1 MATLTSN
8 LVKKLHRH
16 RGIYSGKPYEVAGR
30 IFLPAGTVLALNDIL
45 LGVPVGE
52 NQRVKEV
59 TILAIGDTSTVAGS
73 IGYFQMLDKQ
83 GNPVK
88 VQRIGPDAQAPASYT
103 YTSPASDPD
112 AYRAA
117 GQLDGYMRTEVTGA
131 TVTKLPGP
139 VNIGVQITTGGT
151 IAADTELFIGVMFD
165 GETSTVET
173 GNDPFMDQSYLLNA
187 GA

>member
-8 LVKKLHRH
+8 LVKKKHRH

-30 IFLPAGTVLALNDIL
+30 IFLAEGTVLTAADIL

-59 TILAIGDTSTVAGS
+59 TVLVIGDTAAAAGS
-73 IGYFQMLDKQ
+73 VGYFQMLDAA
-83 GNPVK
+83 GDPVV
-88 VQRIGPDAQAPASYT
+88 VQRRGPDAQAPAEDT

-117 GQLDGYMRTEVTGA
+117 AQLDGYSRTEVTGT

-139 VNIGVQITTGGT
+139 VNIGIEITTGGT
-151 IAADTELFIGVMFD
+151 VGADTEIFIGVMFD

-173 GNDPFMDQSYLLNA
+173 GGEPQDQSYLLD
-187 GA
+187 